1 MPTSGLRLL
10 FSQLTANMEIMGALI
25 RFAPAILYVVLV
37 VYGLVSLWLTPAR
50 RVRIFPRWTWFLLIV
65 LLPIVGPLTWI
76 VAGTDKPQQSQ
87 TPPPAPKAPDDD
99 PDFLAK
105 LAHEQQLQ
113 SWEDDLLEWELKRM
127 QKEKED
133 LDKKSQGNKR
143 PSERPA
149 DTSGPEEKPS
159 PQDAAEDPDSDQGGK
174 KSD

>member
-1 MPTSGLRLL
+1 
-10 FSQLTANMEIMGALI
+10 MGALI

-50 RVRIFPRWTWFLLIV
+50 HVRIFPRWTWFLLIV

-76 VAGTDKPQQSQ
+76 VAGTDKHQQSQ

-127 QKEKED
+127 QKEKEE
-133 LDKKSQGNKR
+133 LDKKAADDAVP
-143 PSERPA
+143 PSNESTRKNS
-149 DTSGPEEKPS
+149 D
-159 PQDAAEDPDSDQGGK
+159 DPDDSKRGSNGEDTK
-174 KSD
+174 DK